1 MQTGQPSAGEL
12 ADAVLGAMPDL
23 DPAGERLAIA
33 LHRLLAAGGPVSTA
47 QLAAAAGLSE
57 PDVAGVLG
65 EWPGV
70 FTDGQGRVAG
80 FWGQAIGELTPAHRL
95 EAGGRVLYGWCAFD
109 TLFLPGRLGQAA
121 QVTSTCPVTGEEIR
135 LTVGPEEITG
145 VSHPGAV
152 VSFLLPDGPFSAD
165 VMQSFCHFIYFF
177 ASRQAGERWT
187 AQHPGTFLLTLGEAF
202 DLAVVGNRRMFPNA
216 LADGR

>member
-1 MQTGQPSAGEL
+1 VQTKHLSTDEL

-33 LHRLLAAGGPVSTA
+33 LHRLLAEGSPVGTVE
-47 QLAAAAGLSE
+47 LAAATGLAE
-57 PDVAGVLG
+57 PDVAGLLG

-70 FTDGQGRVAG
+70 FSDDQGRVAG
-80 FWGQAIGELTPAHRL
+80 FWGQAISELSPTHRL
-95 EAGGRVLYGWCAFD
+95 EAGGQVLYGWCAFD
-109 TLFLPGRLGQAA
+109 TLFLPGRLGQVT

-135 LTVGPEEITG
+135 LTVGPDKILD

-152 VSFLLPDGPFSAD
+152 ISFLLPDGPFSAD
-165 VMQSFCHFIYFF
+165 VVQSFCHFVLFF
-177 ASRQAGERWT
+177 ASREAGKQWT

-202 DLAVVGNRRMFPNA
+202 DLAVTGNRRMFPNA
-216 LADGR
+216 LAGGR

>member
-1 MQTGQPSAGEL
+1 MQTGQLSMDEL
-12 ADAVLGAMPDL
+12 ADAVLAAMPDL

-33 LHRLLAAGGPVSTA
+33 LHRLLAEGSPAGTA
-47 QLAAAAGLSE
+47 ELAAATGLSE
-57 PDVAGVLG
+57 PDVAGLLG

-70 FTDGQGRVAG
+70 FTDADGRVAG

-109 TLFLPGRLGQAA
+109 TLFLPGRLGQVA

-135 LTVGPEEITG
+135 LTVGPDEITG

-152 VSFLLPDGPFSAD
+152 VSFLLPGGPFSAD
-165 VMQSFCHFIYFF
+165 VVQSFCHFIYFF
-177 ASRQAGERWT
+177 ASRQAGKQWT

-202 DLAVVGNRRMFPNA
+202 DLAVAGNRRMFPNA